1 MKDKKQTIST
11 FFFLTIGIAIIIS
24 VLFLVAKERKRAT
37 KIQQEISALGKEAAE
52 IERRN
57 NALKEKISYLSTE
70 NFYKRE
76 AKEKL
81 NYQKEGEQV
90 VIIRRPIRVG
100 EPKNDEIDVEEVKIE
115 EPNYK
120 IWWRYFFTN

>member
-11 FFFLTIGIAIIIS
+11 FFFLIIGIATIFTTFI
-24 VLFLVAKERKRAT
+24 LVAKERKRAT
-37 KIQQEISALGKEAAE
+37 KIQQEIAILGKEAAE

-57 NALKEKISYLSTE
+57 NALKEKISYLNTE
-70 NFYKRE
+70 GFYKRE

-90 VIIRRPIRVG
+90 VIIRRSIQENVG
-100 EPKNDEIDVEEVKIE
+100 EIDNIQEGIEAEESH
-115 EPNYK
+115 YK
-120 IWWRYFFTN
+120 IWWRYFFGEK